1 MAKRSRTHQVTAS
14 ILGQHLA
21 LSVAAG
27 LARTQLVPEPLKV
40 YDAQHLTELL
50 NVVARALAK
59 VAPLYVQ
66 DPQSGAPRE
75 LSQDELQDV
84 EVRRGATLVVLK
96 DGRKLSGASMKRA
109 DLRQAVA
116 ILKAVGIPELVPPP
130 RAPAGAPRPAFDP
143 LAQLAEINR
152 LLQPPLVAGQAEQAN
167 RLAVALARS
176 APDGRVANFA
186 MHLISAVHEGD
197 STRVKLALVR
207 LRATLEESVNA
218 SSGTEP

>member
-1 MAKRSRTHQVTAS
+1 
-14 ILGQHLA
+14 
-21 LSVAAG
+21 
-27 LARTQLVPEPLKV
+27 
-40 YDAQHLTELL
+40 
-50 NVVARALAK
+50 
-59 VAPLYVQ
+59 
-66 DPQSGAPRE
+66 
-75 LSQDELQDV
+75 
-84 EVRRGATLVVLK
+84 
-96 DGRKLSGASMKRA
+96 MKRA